1 MTLCLMNKLFLT
13 STQFQNNRLDTQIPS
28 PRQYFSWGLLILVL
42 LAAAVSYLAPR
53 TLWLQAENNGLEQ
66 RTAALQDTVTKISK
80 ERKNLKDAIEN
91 YRKESGSI
99 QFQLQKI
106 QGRLDSITEEKTYLE
121 EILVNKT
128 KEMESLKK
136 HGLPARSMANTTG
149 NLAAT
154 RPSSDEEIRKLNEQ
168 NTLLSQKLERLYK
181 TTNSKM
187 TEINVAKIALED
199 TITEARKTIDNE
211 WNTVNLGSIRVSQG
225 RPTAGAPSEQKSQP
239 VVRPTSSK
247 KQGKV
252 LAINEEHGF
261 VVVDLGKVDGI
272 KSDSVLTLKR
282 NNDVI
287 ATLTVL
293 EIRDVMTAC
302 NIKDLNPGKKIAVND
317 LASILK

>member
-1 MTLCLMNKLFLT
+1 MNKLFLT
-13 STQFQNNRLDTQIPS
+13 STQFQNSRLGTQTPS
-28 PRQYFSWGLLILVL
+28 PQKYFSWGLLILVL

-53 TLWLQAENNGLEQ
+53 TLWLQAENKGLEQ
-66 RTAALQDTVTKISK
+66 RTAALQDTVIKMSK

-99 QFQLQKI
+99 QFQLQKV
-106 QGRLDSITEEKTYLE
+106 QDRLNSITEEKTYLE

-136 HGLPARSMANTTG
+136 RGSPVPRSIASPTG
-149 NLAAT
+149 AAGELN
-154 RPSSDEEIRKLNEQ
+154 EEIRKLNEQ
-168 NTLLSQKLERLYK
+168 NKVLSQKLERLYK

-187 TEINVAKIALED
+187 TEITVAKIALED
-199 TITEARKTIDNE
+199 TISEARKTIDNE
-211 WNTVNLGSIRVSQG
+211 WNTVNLGSIRVNQSS
-225 RPTAGAPSEQKSQP
+225 PTAAAAPSEQKNQP
-239 VVRPTSSK
+239 AARTTSLK

-252 LAINEEHGF
+252 LAINEDHGF

-272 KSDSVLTLKR
+272 KSDSILTLKR
-282 NNDVI
+282 NNETI

-302 NIKDLNPGKKIAVND
+302 NIKDLNRGKKVAVND
-317 LASILK
+317 LVSVLK